1 MCIRDSSLDTDHVSA
16 DIEVKKEVIL
26 KNDNNVWTMS
36 VTSKE
41 NDNGEITNTTETISG
56 SEEEVMSALREYNL
70 NEVEKLAAS
79 AMAKIDK

>member
-1 MCIRDSSLDTDHVSA
+1 MDSDHVSA
-16 DIEVKKEVIL
+16 DFEVKKEVIL

-41 NDNGEITNTTETISG
+41 DDNGEITNTTETISG

>member
-1 MCIRDSSLDTDHVSA
+1 
-16 DIEVKKEVIL
+16 
-26 KNDNNVWTMS
+26 MS

-41 NDNGEITNTTETISG
+41 NDNGEITNTIETISG